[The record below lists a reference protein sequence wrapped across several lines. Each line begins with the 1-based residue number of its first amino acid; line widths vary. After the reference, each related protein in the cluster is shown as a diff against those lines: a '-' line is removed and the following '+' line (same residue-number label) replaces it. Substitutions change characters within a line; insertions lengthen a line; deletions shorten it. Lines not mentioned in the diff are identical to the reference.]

1 MIAETIGIA
10 IAKKLVEKIAVVG
23 LKKIYK
29 DFKDDYNQHLVP
41 LTKHFEEYLTR
52 AYERHSVV
60 STLVLR
66 NSKRRLKD
74 IYVPLTILE
83 ENDPEEKVVIDAYP
97 MEFMRKHQRMIIRDT
112 AGMGKTTLVKRLF
125 LSAIDEVLAIPII
138 VELRRIKQE
147 TTLLDIVY
155 DQIDSLAEEFDHE
168 LLLKLIQQGGFVFF
182 FDGYDEVSNEQ
193 KSKVTEDIKSLVSK
207 APANTYIITSRPE
220 LSLMTFGD
228 FSVFTIQP
236 LAEKE
241 ATDLLRKYDNNGE
254 VSNILIEKL
263 NNISNVKIK
272 DFLRTPLLTSLLFTA
287 FDYKQKV
294 PIRKDE
300 FYQQVFD
307 AYFESHDLTKD
318 GGYVRRKQSGL
329 NMSDF
334 KKVLRYLGFKCLKR
348 QFQTEFSKSELSRI
362 LEEIQDEY
370 SGQKFVC
377 EDFIKDIVTAVPL
390 FVKDGMY
397 YRWIHKSMQEY
408 FAALFIHDDA
418 RSSQKAILE
427 TMLQSRWMEQY
438 MNLFDIYYDIDYEGF
453 RDIVLYKIVTDYLDY
468 YQKNFAQVPGITG
481 QSVKERLEITY
492 KAKAIF
498 AFLSSETKDMAD
510 IWNLTQNGMNMYLEY
525 RSGMSMVI
533 GGRRFASYNRTT
545 DLSHLLFMLLGKN
558 DPICGFYYRRGYT
571 GVFLG
576 FPDNKLYK
584 VESIYD
590 CADSQLMY
598 DSVNFLISREGH
610 IGLHIN
616 TDVAI
621 ALKQQIELSMQR
633 RMNENNLLSGL

>member
-1 MIAETIGIA
+1 MIVETLGAE
-10 IAKKLVEKIAVVG
+10 IAKKLVEKIAAVG

-29 DFKDDYNQHLVP
+29 DFKADYEQHLVP

-83 ENDPEEKVVIDAYP
+83 ENNSEEKVVIDAYP
-97 MEFMRKHQRMIIRDT
+97 MEFMRKHKRMIIRDT

-138 VELRRIKQE
+138 VELRRVKQGK
-147 TTLLDIVY
+147 TLLDIVY

-168 LLLKLIQQGGFVFF
+168 LLLNLIQQGGFVFF
-182 FDGYDEVSNEQ
+182 FDGYDEVANEQ
-193 KSKVTEDIKSLVSK
+193 KGTVTEEIKSLVSK

-236 LAEKE
+236 LTEGE
-241 ATDLLRKYDNNGE
+241 ATELLKKYDDNGE
-254 VSNILIEKL
+254 VSNILIAKL
-263 NNISNVKIK
+263 NNISNAKIK
-272 DFLRTPLLTSLLFTA
+272 DFLRTPLLTTLLFTA

-307 AYFESHDLTKD
+307 AYFESHDLAKD
-318 GGYVRRKQSGL
+318 GGYVRKKQSGL

-334 KKVLRYLGFKCLKR
+334 KKVLRYLGFKCLKH
-348 QFQTEFSKSELSRI
+348 QFQTEFTKAELIGI
-362 LEEIQDEY
+362 LEDIQNEY

-377 EDFIKDIVTAVPL
+377 ENFIKDIVTAVPL

-427 TMLQSRWMEQY
+427 TMLQSRWMVQY
-438 MNLFDIYYDIDYEGF
+438 INLFDIYYDIDYEGF
-453 RDIVLYKIVTDYLDY
+453 RDAVLYKIVTDYLSY
-468 YQKNFAQVPGITG
+468 FQENFTHVPGISE
-481 QSVKERLEITY
+481 QSVKERLELTY
-492 KAKAIF
+492 KCKAIF
-498 AFLSSETKDMAD
+498 AFLPTANENMDN
-510 IWNLTQNGMNMYLEY
+510 IWNLTPEGKEMRLKYS
-525 RSGMSMVI
+525 SGMSMNI
-533 GGRRFASYNRTT
+533 GGRKFVTYNCSTELNR
-545 DLSHLLFMLLGKN
+545 LLYMLYGKGA
-558 DPICGFYYRRGYT
+558 PICDLYDCRGART
-571 GVFLG
+571 VFVG
-576 FPDNKLYK
+576 YPDNELYM
-584 VESIYD
+584 VDGIYD
-590 CADSQLMY
+590 CAENQLMY
-598 DSVNFLISREGH
+598 DSANYLITREGH
-610 IGLHIN
+610 VGMHIK
-616 TDVAI
+616 TDAAI
-621 ALKQQIELSMQR
+621 SLKNQVEQSMQR
-633 RMNENNLLSGL
+633 RENASDLLKGL

>member
-1 MIAETIGIA
+1 MIAEALGIA

-29 DFKDDYNQHLVP
+29 DFKDDYDQHLVP

-74 IYVPLTILE
+74 IYIPLTILE
-83 ENDPEEKVVIDAYP
+83 ENNPKEKIVIDAYP
-97 MEFMRKHQRMIIRDT
+97 IEFMRKHQRMIIRDT

-125 LSAIDEVLAIPII
+125 LSAIDEVQAIPVI

-168 LLLKLIQQGGFVFF
+168 QLLKLIQQGGFVFF
-182 FDGYDEVSNEQ
+182 FDGYDEVANEQ
-193 KSKVTEDIKSLVSK
+193 KSKVTEEVKSLVSK

-241 ATDLLRKYDNNGE
+241 AIDLLRKYDNNGE
-254 VSNILIEKL
+254 VSKILIEKL

-318 GGYVRRKQSGL
+318 GGYVRRKQSSL

-408 FAALFIHDDA
+408 FAALFIHEDA
-418 RSSQKAILE
+418 RNSQKAILE
-427 TMLQSRWMEQY
+427 KMLQSRWMVQY
-438 MNLFDIYYDIDYEGF
+438 MNLFDIYYDIDFEGF
-453 RDIVLYKIVTDYLDY
+453 RDTVLYKIVTDYLDY

-492 KAKAIF
+492 KSKAIF
-498 AFLSSETKDMAD
+498 AFLPLETDMAD
-510 IWNLTQNGMNMYLEY
+510 IWKLMPDGRTQYMDY
-525 RSGMSMVI
+525 RSGMSMTI
-533 GGRRFASYNRTT
+533 AGRRFVLYDKTSELN
-545 DLSHLLFMLLGKN
+545 SLLFMLLGKN
-558 DPICGFYYRRGYT
+558 DPICSFYSRSGGM
-571 GVFLG
+571 GVYVG
-576 FPDNKLYK
+576 FPDNTLYK

>member
-1 MIAETIGIA
+1 MIAEALGIA

-29 DFKDDYNQHLVP
+29 DFKDDYDQHLVP

-52 AYERHSVV
+52 AYERHSVI

-74 IYVPLTILE
+74 IYIPLTILE
-83 ENDPEEKVVIDAYP
+83 ENNPKEKIVIDAYP
-97 MEFMRKHQRMIIRDT
+97 IEFMRKHQRMIIRDT

-125 LSAIDEVLAIPII
+125 LSAIDEVQAIPVI

-182 FDGYDEVSNEQ
+182 FDGYDEVANEQ
-193 KSKVTEDIKSLVSK
+193 KSKVTEEVKSLVSK

-241 ATDLLRKYDNNGE
+241 AIDLLRKYDNNGE
-254 VSNILIEKL
+254 VSKILIEKL

-318 GGYVRRKQSGL
+318 GGYVRRKQSSL

-408 FAALFIHDDA
+408 FAALFIHEDA
-418 RSSQKAILE
+418 RNSQKAILE
-427 TMLQSRWMEQY
+427 KMLQSRWMVQY
-438 MNLFDIYYDIDYEGF
+438 MNLFDIYYDIDFEGF
-453 RDIVLYKIVTDYLDY
+453 RDTVLYKIVTDYLDY

-492 KAKAIF
+492 KSKAIF
-498 AFLSSETKDMAD
+498 AFLPLETDMAD
-510 IWNLTQNGMNMYLEY
+510 IWKLMPDGRTQYMDY
-525 RSGMSMVI
+525 RSGMSMTI
-533 GGRRFASYNRTT
+533 AGRRFVLYDKTSELN
-545 DLSHLLFMLLGKN
+545 SLLFMLLGKN
-558 DPICGFYYRRGYT
+558 DPICSFYSRSGGM
-571 GVFLG
+571 GVYVG
-576 FPDNKLYK
+576 FPDNTLYK

>member
-1 MIAETIGIA
+1 MIAEALGIA

-23 LKKIYK
+23 LKKIHK
-29 DFKDDYNQHLVP
+29 DFKDDYDQHLVP

-74 IYVPLTILE
+74 IYIPLTILE
-83 ENDPEEKVVIDAYP
+83 ENNPKEKIVIDAYP
-97 MEFMRKHQRMIIRDT
+97 IEFMRKHQRMIIRDT

-125 LSAIDEVLAIPII
+125 LSAIDEVQAIPVI

-155 DQIDSLAEEFDHE
+155 DQINSLAEEFDHE

-182 FDGYDEVSNEQ
+182 FDGYDEVANEQ
-193 KSKVTEDIKSLVSK
+193 KSKVTEEVKSLVSK

-241 ATDLLRKYDNNGE
+241 AIDLLRKYDNNGE
-254 VSNILIEKL
+254 VSKILIEKL

-318 GGYVRRKQSGL
+318 GGYVRRKQSSL

-408 FAALFIHDDA
+408 FAALFIHEDA
-418 RSSQKAILE
+418 RNSQKAILE
-427 TMLQSRWMEQY
+427 KMLQSRWMVQY
-438 MNLFDIYYDIDYEGF
+438 MNLFDIYYDIDFEGF
-453 RDIVLYKIVTDYLDY
+453 RDTVLYKIVTDYLDY

-492 KAKAIF
+492 KSKAIF
-498 AFLSSETKDMAD
+498 AFLPLETDMAD
-510 IWNLTQNGMNMYLEY
+510 IWKLMPDGRTQYMDY
-525 RSGMSMVI
+525 RSGMSMTI
-533 GGRRFASYNRTT
+533 AGRRFVLYDKTSELN
-545 DLSHLLFMLLGKN
+545 SLLFMLLGKN
-558 DPICGFYYRRGYT
+558 DPICSFYSRSGGM
-571 GVFLG
+571 GVYVG
-576 FPDNKLYK
+576 FPDNTLYK